1 MITGINESKTLRKHI
16 SCECKCNFDGTKC
29 KSNQWWITISVDVNV
44 KKQYICEKDYV
55 WNSATCNC
63 DNGKYLASSI
73 DDSMITCPEVMKSCE
88 EEIKTIPT
96 NFNENKVT
104 YKTQSFYIL
113 LALLLINIALLIA
126 VSIYC

>member
-1 MITGINESKTLRKHI
+1 MNVNVTLMERNA
-16 SCECKCNFDGTKC
+16 SRTNGG
-29 KSNQWWITISVDVNV
+29 ITISVDVNV
-44 KKQYICEKDYV
+44 KKKQYICEKDYV